1 MHSAIILAGGL
12 GTRLQKTVPHL
23 PKALAPI
30 RGTPFLK
37 ILVEQLEKTGLFSE
51 IVLALGHKAEA
62 IQEAFSHHPNFRFSI
77 EETLL
82 GTGGALLHAL
92 PLATQKTVC
101 VLNGDSLSSL
111 SFADFLHFHR
121 EEKRPVS
128 IACKKLE
135 DVSRF
140 GTVVFD
146 EGNRVVSFSE
156 KKALF
161 AAGWVSIGIYAFEKE
176 ALENFPQGPSS
187 LERDI
192 FPELLAQGISAY
204 PYEGPF
210 LDIGTQES
218 YLQAQE
224 TIPL

>member
-1 MHSAIILAGGL
+1 MQSAIILAGGL

-37 ILVEQLEKTGLFSE
+37 ILIEQLENTGLFSE
-51 IVLALGHKAEA
+51 IVLALGHRAEA
-62 IQEAFSHHPNFRFSI
+62 IQEAFSHHPLVRFSL

-92 PLATQKTVC
+92 PLATGQTVS
-101 VLNGDSLSSL
+101 VFNGDSLSSL
-111 SFADFLHFHR
+111 SLTDFLRFHK
-121 EEKRPVS
+121 EEKRPVT
-128 IACKKLE
+128 IACKKLD

-146 EGNRVVSFSE
+146 ERKRVVSFSE

-161 AAGWVSIGIYAFEKE
+161 TSGWVSIGIYAFEKE
-176 ALENFPQGPSS
+176 ALESFRQGPSS
-187 LERDI
+187 LERDL
-192 FPELLAQGISAY
+192 FPELLAKGISAY